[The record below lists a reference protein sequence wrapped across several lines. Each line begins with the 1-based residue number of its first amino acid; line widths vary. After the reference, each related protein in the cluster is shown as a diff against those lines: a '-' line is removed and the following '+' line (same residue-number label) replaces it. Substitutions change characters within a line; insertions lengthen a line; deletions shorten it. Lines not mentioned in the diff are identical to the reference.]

1 MAELKDI
8 LSSNKKILLHACC
21 GVCAAYPISLL
32 QNSGYEVVVYFYNPN
47 IYPQTEYE
55 KRLEG
60 VIKLCNH
67 FGCELIT
74 GDYESEVYYSYIKGL
89 EQEPEKGARCD
100 KCFQLRL
107 DKSAQ
112 KAQELGIKIFTT
124 SMVISPYK
132 NYEKLTTFGE
142 IIASQYDLLYMGI
155 NFRKKDGFLKTN
167 VIANSLKIYRQNY
180 CGCEFAMH
188 H

>member
-47 IYPQTEYE
+47 IYPQAEYE

-60 VIKLCNH
+60 VVKLCNH

-89 EQEPEKGARCD
+89 EQEPEKGVFRRNFQ
-100 KCFQLRL
+100 CF
-107 DKSAQ
+107 
-112 KAQELGIKIFTT
+112 
-124 SMVISPYK
+124 
-132 NYEKLTTFGE
+132 
-142 IIASQYDLLYMGI
+142 
-155 NFRKKDGFLKTN
+155 
-167 VIANSLKIYRQNY
+167 
-180 CGCEFAMH
+180 
-188 H
+188 